1 MGRHASGH
9 AFVAILVGALLT
21 AGLALGPTRVEAA
34 AELERPEGE
43 VVLTV
48 TGNLT
53 RKNAPNGAV
62 FDMAMLQRLGAM
74 TLRTSTPWTEGKTEF
89 HGVLVRDLL
98 ALVGAQGSTVT
109 ALALNDYSFDIDIDD
124 FHRFPVI
131 LASEVDGRALTARDK
146 GPLWIV
152 YPLDDLSGSEKE
164 AVEKRMVWQLIQIQ
178 VR

>member
-1 MGRHASGH
+1 MRIHASGR
-9 AFVAILVGALLT
+9 ALVAILIGALFA
-21 AGLALGPTRVEAA
+21 AGLAFGPARVEATTD
-34 AELERPEGE
+34 LERPEGA

-48 TGNLT
+48 TGKLT
-53 RKNAPNGAV
+53 RKNTPNGAE
-62 FDMAMLQRLGAM
+62 FDMAMLQRLGTT
-74 TLRTSTPWTEGKTEF
+74 TLQTSTPWTEGESEF

-98 ALVGAQGSTVT
+98 AHVGAQGSMVK
-109 ALALNDYSFDIDIDD
+109 ALALNDYNFDIHIDD

-152 YPLDDLSGSEKE
+152 YPLDDFSGREKQAIE
-164 AVEKRMVWQLIQIQ
+164 LRMVWQLIELQ